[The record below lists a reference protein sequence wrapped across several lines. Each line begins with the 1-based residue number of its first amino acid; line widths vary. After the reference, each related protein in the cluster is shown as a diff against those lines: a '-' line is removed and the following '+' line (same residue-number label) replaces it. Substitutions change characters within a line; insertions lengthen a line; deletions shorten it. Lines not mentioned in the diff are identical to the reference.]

1 MSKKRKRLQ
10 GTVQKIIK
18 PRFSSEPEKA
28 EIEIEQA
35 DHLYRE
41 IRVENVL
48 TGDNGEQATLKPG
61 AEVEVVIEAD
71 SSATMTK
78 PDNL

>member
-1 MSKKRKRLQ
+1 MGKKTKRLQ
-10 GTVQKIIK
+10 GTVQKIIQ
-18 PRFSSEPEKA
+18 PRFPNEPEKA

-48 TGDNGEQATLKPG
+48 TGDNGEQAVLRPG
-61 AEVEVVIEAD
+61 AEVELVIEAD
-71 SSATMTK
+71 SSATMRK
-78 PDNL
+78 PGNL